1 MKKKK
6 LLFIS
11 TLMVAVVTYGQSTDT
26 SVVIT
31 YNLGESLKAFFLNNL
46 WAIGFGIL
54 YFVSEYIGESKK
66 YPEGSFVRRMVNIAL
81 NFLKKKATESPKMK
95 AFRKPA
101 FRTLKVLM
109 IALIMSGLS
118 IGASAQKKSYRW
130 YPFGKQTE
138 LKADLKGDLP
148 VYSKD
153 STLYFSPAVS
163 FDIYTRGMTSNKNSI
178 GAIPGI
184 GYNLIYNPFVWEKNY
199 LVGLGLFASA
209 QQDNDSPD
217 VFTFELTPVI
227 SLLNWIKIGYG
238 HQWNFGGQNE
248 WVMRIGIVKSL

>member
-1 MKKKK
+1 MKMKK
-6 LLFIS
+6 LLMFLS
-11 TLMVAVVTYGQSTDT
+11 LVLVAVVTFGQSTDNAL
-26 SVVIT
+26 VIT
-31 YNLGESLKAFFLNNL
+31 YNFGESLKDFFLSNL
-46 WAIGFGIL
+46 WTIGFGIL
-54 YFVSEYIGESKK
+54 YFVSEYIGESEK
-66 YPEGSFVRRMVNIAL
+66 YPEGSLVRRAVNIAL
-81 NFLKKKATESPKMK
+81 NFFRKKATESPKMK
-95 AFRKPA
+95 AFNPA
-101 FRTLKVLM
+101 YGTFKVLM
-109 IALIMSGLS
+109 IALLLS
-118 IGASAQKKSYRW
+118 ALSVSASAQKKSFRW
-130 YPFGKQTE
+130 YPFSKQTE
-138 LKADLKGDLP
+138 LKANVGGELP

-163 FDIYTRGMTSNKNSI
+163 FDIYTRGMTSNRHSV

-199 LVGLGLFASA
+199 LAGLGLFASA
-209 QQDNDSPD
+209 QQDNDNPD